1 MVLFLGFI
9 LKKETFRIMSLFANL
24 LAKRYKIVIN
34 KVKNKVEKE
43 KEIMKI
49 MLKVQDNGTNI

>member
-1 MVLFLGFI
+1 MGLFLGFI
-9 LKKETFRIMSLFANL
+9 LYKETFRIMSLYGNL
-24 LAKRYKIVIN
+24 LVKRYKIVTN
-34 KVKNKVEKE
+34 KVKNKAEKE

>member
-1 MVLFLGFI
+1 MVLFLDFI

-24 LAKRYKIVIN
+24 LVKRYKIVIN
-34 KVKNKVEKE
+34 KVKNKPEKE
-43 KEIMKI
+43 KKIMKI